1 MVPAKVIGTQ
11 VVFLLLGHSFITQH
25 VSCKRGNVLFA
36 CQLIYT
42 LVKDRAGWLP
52 PEGGCMVLDKNFIQQ
67 GEEAAELGKQSTVKQ
82 DDC

>member
-1 MVPAKVIGTQ
+1 MPAKAIGRQ

-25 VSCKRGNVLFA
+25 VSCKQGNVLFA

-52 PEGGCMVLDKNFIQQ
+52 PEEECMELDTKFIQQ
-67 GEEAAELGKQSTVKQ
+67 GEVGLGKQTSVKQ
-82 DDC
+82 EDCYP